1 MKNENVMYI
10 LKLAVTL
17 FLITAVVAAA
27 LALVNGITAPRIAA
41 IQEENTQKAIN
52 AVLPGGGQEVPSGEY
67 DTQGG
72 LVTALYAS
80 DAGYAVEVAPA
91 GFGGTITLM
100 VGVSAEGK
108 ILGIQVVSHTETAGL
123 GDVAAASTPA
133 GEAFRGQF
141 VGLSGEL
148 AVAKDGGAID
158 QITGATVT
166 SRAVTK
172 GINAALACVAAL
184 S

>member
-1 MKNENVMYI
+1 MKNDNVKYI
-10 LKLAVTL
+10 LKLGVTL

-27 LALVNGITAPRIAA
+27 LALVNQVTEPRIAA
-41 IQEENTQKAIN
+41 IKEQKTQEAIN
-52 AVLPGGGQEVPSGEY
+52 AVLPGGGQEVPAGQY
-67 DTQGG
+67 NNQGG

-80 DAGYAVEVAPA
+80 DTGYAVEVCPA

-100 VGVSAEGK
+100 VGISSEGK
-108 ILGIQVVSHTETAGL
+108 LLGIQVVSHTETAGL